1 MKVIGSEE
9 LEKKEGRDLVFGK
22 RKEKKKKSGRLKERE
37 REQKTRERVGEGGNL
52 VRILMWREALII
64 NS

>member
-22 RKEKKKKSGRLKERE
+22 RKEKKKKKREIERE
-37 REQKTRERVGEGGNL
+37 RKRAENEGKSWGRRELGSDIDVEGSAYN
-52 VRILMWREALII
+52 
-64 NS
+64 